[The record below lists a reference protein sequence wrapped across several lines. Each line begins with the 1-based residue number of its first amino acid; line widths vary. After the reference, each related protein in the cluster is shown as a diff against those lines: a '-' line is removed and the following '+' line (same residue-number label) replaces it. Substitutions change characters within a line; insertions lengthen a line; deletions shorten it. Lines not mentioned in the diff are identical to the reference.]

1 MSQINNK
8 PVAVTGYKERSH
20 PEIRKLARACIELA
34 QLRQGKQSP
43 GEKPSKP
50 ESVAEDA
57 A

>member
-8 PVAVTGYKERSH
+8 PVAVTGYEERRR

-34 QLRQGKQSP
+34 RLRLAKQSP
-43 GEKPSKP
+43 DEKPDKA
-50 ESVAEDA
+50 ESSTEGA